1 MLNLSPLF
9 YTSELTEP
17 CLLDNLEL
25 RSTDRDSIALA
36 KTEVRN
42 CLREGIPR
50 VLKQKGYT
58 DDPPKPRFFTQGS
71 WAYKTLN
78 SPAQDLQQAD
88 IDEVAT
94 CR

>member
-9 YTSELTEP
+9 YTSEFTEP

-25 RSTDRDSIALA
+25 RSTDRDSIGLA

-50 VLKQKGYT
+50 VLKQK
-58 DDPPKPRFFTQGS
+58 S
-71 WAYKTLN
+71 
-78 SPAQDLQQAD
+78 
-88 IDEVAT
+88 
-94 CR
+94 